1 MPRKGEHVRGVL
13 QTRQGVRR
21 RGIAALARP
30 APRTGR
36 PAPSRGAEPARPIGY
51 NRAITPSASGPGCAL
66 WRILI
71 LPPILPTPALPMK
84 PEKNPASPAAEAPVV
99 SNFIRSIIDED
110 NRNGKWGGRVETR
123 FPPEPNGYLHYGHA
137 KSICLN
143 FGLAEAYGGVCHMR
157 FDDTNP
163 EKEEQEYVDAIL
175 EAVHW
180 LGFEWGEHLYFASDY
195 FDRMH
200 DCAISLIQAGKAYVD
215 SQSAEE
221 MRANRGT
228 LTEAG
233 KDSPYRNRSVAENL
247 DLFARMRAGEFA
259 EGTHILRARI
269 DMASPN
275 INLRD
280 PAIYRIRHATHHRT
294 GDAWCIYPMYTF
306 AHPIEDAIE
315 NITHSV
321 CTLEFEDQRPFYD
334 WLLDALATEGR
345 FPRPLPQQI
354 EFARLNLTYV
364 VLSKRKLIQ
373 LVNEGHVDGWDDPR
387 LPTLVGARRRGFTA
401 TGFRRFAE
409 RIGVSK
415 ADSWIDMSVL
425 EECMRDD
432 LNEAAERRVA
442 VLDPLK
448 LVLTNYAE
456 GESELCQ
463 APNHPLKP
471 ELGKRD
477 MPFSRELWIE
487 REDFMEEPVKG
498 FHRLYPG
505 NMVRLRYGF
514 VVRCTGCE
522 KDADGTITAV
532 LAEYMPDSKSGTPGA
547 DNYKV
552 KGNLHWVSVAHGYEA
567 EVRIYD
573 RLFAHPHPGQ
583 RREGDAPDFERDF
596 LTDINPDSKRI
607 ITAYLEPALKD
618 ARPEE
623 HFQFERHG
631 YFVADRVDSQPGA
644 PVFNRT
650 VTLKDSWAKGG
661 K

>member
-1 MPRKGEHVRGVL
+1 
-13 QTRQGVRR
+13 
-21 RGIAALARP
+21 
-30 APRTGR
+30 
-36 PAPSRGAEPARPIGY
+36 
-51 NRAITPSASGPGCAL
+51 
-66 WRILI
+66 
-71 LPPILPTPALPMK
+71 MK
-84 PEKNPASPAAEAPVV
+84 PEKNLAAAPPPAS
-99 SNFIRSIIDED
+99 NFVRNIIDED
-110 NRNGKWGGRVETR
+110 LRTGKWDGRVETR

-175 EAVHW
+175 EAVKW
-180 LGFEWGEHLYFASDY
+180 LGFDWGEHLYFASDY
-195 FDRMH
+195 FDTMYA
-200 DCAISLIQAGKAYVD
+200 CALSLISAGKAYVD
-215 SQSAEE
+215 SQSADD
-221 MRANRGT
+221 MRARRGT
-228 LTEAG
+228 LTEPG
-233 KDSPYRNRSVAENL
+233 KDSPYRERSVEENL
-247 DLFARMRAGEFA
+247 DLFSRMRAGEFP
-259 EGTHILRARI
+259 EGTHILRAKI
-269 DMASPN
+269 DMASAN
-275 INLRD
+275 INMRD
-280 PAIYRIRHATHHRT
+280 PAIYRIRHVAHHRA
-294 GDAWCIYPMYTF
+294 GDKWPIYPMYTF

-334 WLLDALATEGR
+334 WLLDALADAGH
-345 FPRPLPQQI
+345 FSRPLPQQI

-373 LVNEGHVDGWDDPR
+373 LVNEGHVAGWDDPR
-387 LPTLVGARRRGFTA
+387 LPTLIGARRRGFTA
-401 TGFRRFAE
+401 AGFRRFAE

-448 LVLTNYAE
+448 LIITNYAE

-514 VVRCTGCE
+514 VVKCTGCE
-522 KDADGTITAV
+522 KDAAGTVTTV
-532 LAEYMPDSKSGTPGA
+532 FAEYMPDSRSGTPGA

-552 KGNLHWVSVAHGYEA
+552 KGNLHWVSVAHAYEA

-583 RREGDAPDFERDF
+583 RREGDAPELERDF
-596 LTDINPDSKRI
+596 LTDINPDSRRSLI
-607 ITAYLEPALKD
+607 AYLEPILKD

-631 YFVADRVDSQPGA
+631 YFVADRIDSKPGSPA
-644 PVFNRT
+644 FNRT
-650 VTLKDSWAKGG
+650 VTLKDSWAKAS